1 VSLGQGQG
9 GTARGLFITFEG
21 GDGVGKT
28 TQAALL
34 DEWLAARG
42 RTVVR
47 TREPGGT
54 EVGVLIRDIV
64 LHHRGEVAAR
74 AEALLYAADRAH
86 HVETVVKP
94 ALERS
99 EVVIQDRYLD
109 SSVAYQGAGRV
120 LGRDEV
126 RELSLW
132 ATGGLLPDL
141 TVLLD
146 LDHDAARD
154 RLDADDKP
162 FDRLESEQAA
172 FHSRVRHEFLALAA
186 AEPERFLV
194 LDASRSPAD
203 LATDIQ
209 GRVQA
214 LLAGAAPT
222 GAVGTAD

>member
-1 VSLGQGQG
+1 VTG
-9 GTARGLFITFEG
+9 RGLFITFEG

-28 TQAALL
+28 TQASLL
-34 DEWLAARG
+34 EQWLAADDA
-42 RTVVR
+42 TVLR

-64 LHHRGEVAAR
+64 LHHPGEIAPR

-86 HVETVVKP
+86 HIETVVRP
-94 ALERS
+94 ALERG

-120 LGRDEV
+120 LGQTEV
-126 RELSLW
+126 RDLSVW

-146 LDHDAARD
+146 LDPVLARG

-162 FDRLESEQAA
+162 FDRLESEQDE
-172 FHSRVRHEFLALAA
+172 FHARVRAEFLTLAA
-186 AEPERFLV
+186 AEPQRFLV
-194 LDASRSPAD
+194 LDASRPA
-203 LATDIQ
+203 AE
-209 GRVQA
+209 
-214 LLAGAAPT
+214 LAGDIREH
-222 GAVGTAD
+222 VGLLRRDADANRVATAD